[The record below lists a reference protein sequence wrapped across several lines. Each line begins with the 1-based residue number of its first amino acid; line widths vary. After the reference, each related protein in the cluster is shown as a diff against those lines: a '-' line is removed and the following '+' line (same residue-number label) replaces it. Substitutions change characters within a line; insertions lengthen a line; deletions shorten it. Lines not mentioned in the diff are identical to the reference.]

1 MEYFSKKDI
10 INYAYYI
17 LNTAKMERIDIDGS
31 TYHHNTDY
39 QAGIWVVAH
48 GILSM
53 SSLNRIGL
61 ASFSED
67 ELKKYSDIE
76 SHVNGID
83 NVSLSVA
90 GLQDLY
96 KGEEEYDSSSVD
108 KLDIIVDSSIKAFR
122 NSTHYGNEFLSRGDI
137 HPKYIKSIDVR
148 IEEYLKKSIKLNE
161 LISKLGVFIELS
173 ISVNTKDSEA
183 LKNSDIFEKKLTY
196 LVEGS
201 TKIERYISGVKD
213 LNLLIEKSELLKE
226 HKFLL
231 NSIAQDSKY
240 LLSEK
245 EENIIANMKNTGS
258 NAWSKL
264 KDNLISSLTV
274 EISEHGKV
282 KEYPLTVV
290 LNMAYDKSEKVRK
303 KAYEAEI
310 KSYKKVEEGVAAA
323 LNGIKGEV
331 LTICDIRGY
340 KSPLEETLLN
350 SKMDEESL
358 NAMIEAMK
366 ESLPAFRKYL
376 RRKAEMLGH
385 KNGLPF
391 YDLYAPIN
399 NAHMNFTYDEASK
412 FIVKNFKTFSDDL
425 ANFAQKAINND
436 WIDVEPREGKVGG
449 AFCAGIHTLGESRIL
464 LNFGGSFGDVV
475 TMAHELGHGFHGECL
490 KNESIL
496 NSNYPMPIAET
507 ASTFCETI
515 IKKAAIK
522 DATEKEALSIL
533 ETEISDCTQVIVD
546 IYSRFLFEKSVF
558 EERKESALTVERIKE
573 LMLNAQKEAYGD
585 GLDENY
591 LHPYMWAWKPHYYD
605 ANYNYYN
612 FPYAFGL
619 LFAKGL
625 YAEYLKKGSDF
636 VGEYERLLSI
646 TGKNKIADIT
656 KEVGID
662 IHDKEFWKNS
672 LKTIEEDIEKFIMIS
687 KKH

>member
-1 MEYFSKKDI
+1 MGLNWSLKELYESFESVEFKNDMNSLTEEINEINNWIEEAVKD
-10 INYAYYI
+10 Y
-17 LNTAKMERIDIDGS
+17 E
-31 TYHHNTDY
+31 
-39 QAGIWVVAH
+39 
-48 GILSM
+48 
-53 SSLNRIGL
+53 
-61 ASFSED
+61 
-67 ELKKYSDIE
+67 
-76 SHVNGID
+76 
-83 NVSLSVA
+83 NVLEK
-90 GLQDLY
+90 L
-96 KGEEEYDSSSVD
+96 EEY
-108 KLDIIVDSSIKAFR
+108 L
-122 NSTHYGNEFLSRGDI
+122 N
-137 HPKYIKSIDVR
+137 KYIKL
-148 IEEYLKKSIKLNE
+148 EE
-161 LISKLGVFIELS
+161 LISKLGQFIELS
-173 ISVNTKDSEA
+173 ISVNTKDTEA

-196 LVEGS
+196 LVKGS
-201 TKIERYISGVKD
+201 TKIERYISEIED
-213 LNLLIEKSELLKE
+213 IDSIIEKSSLLKE
-226 HKFLL
+226 HAFLL
-231 NSIAQDSKY
+231 KSIVEDSKY

-245 EENIIANMKNTGS
+245 EENIIANMRNTGS

-274 EISEHGKV
+274 EMTEGGKV

-290 LNMAYDKSEKVRK
+290 LNMAYDKNEKVRK

-331 LTICDIRGY
+331 LTVCELRGY
-340 KSPLEETLLN
+340 ESPLEETLLN
-350 SKMDEESL
+350 SRMDEESL

-366 ESLPAFRKYL
+366 ESLPVFRKYL
-376 RRKAEMLGH
+376 RRKAEILGH

-399 NAHMNFTYDEASK
+399 NANMNFTYDEASK
-412 FIVKNFKTFSDDL
+412 FIVKNFRTFSDDL
-425 ANFAQKAINND
+425 ADFAQKAIDNN

-449 AFCAGIHTLGESRIL
+449 AFCQGIHTLGESRIL

-496 NSNYPMPIAET
+496 NSDYPMPIAET

-522 DATEKEALSIL
+522 DVKHKEALAIL
-533 ETEISDCTQVIVD
+533 ETEICDCTQVIVD

-558 EERKESALTVERIKE
+558 EARKESALTVEQIKE
-573 LMLNAQKEAYGD
+573 LMIEAQKEAYGD
-585 GLDENY
+585 GLDEKF

-625 YAEYLKKGSDF
+625 YAEYLKKGEDF
-636 VGEYERLLSI
+636 VSEYEKLLSI

-672 LKTIEEDIEKFIMIS
+672 LKTIEEDIEEFIKMS

>member
-1 MEYFSKKDI
+1 MC
-10 INYAYYI
+10 
-17 LNTAKMERIDIDGS
+17 R
-31 TYHHNTDY
+31 
-39 QAGIWVVAH
+39 
-48 GILSM
+48 
-53 SSLNRIGL
+53 
-61 ASFSED
+61 
-67 ELKKYSDIE
+67 YS
-76 SHVNGID
+76 H
-83 NVSLSVA
+83 
-90 GLQDLY
+90 
-96 KGEEEYDSSSVD
+96 
-108 KLDIIVDSSIKAFR
+108 FR
-122 NSTHYGNEFLSRGDI
+122 
-137 HPKYIKSIDVR
+137 
-148 IEEYLKKSIKLNE
+148 
-161 LISKLGVFIELS
+161 
-173 ISVNTKDSEA
+173 
-183 LKNSDIFEKKLTY
+183 
-196 LVEGS
+196 
-201 TKIERYISGVKD
+201 
-213 LNLLIEKSELLKE
+213 
-226 HKFLL
+226 
-231 NSIAQDSKY
+231 
-240 LLSEK
+240 
-245 EENIIANMKNTGS
+245 
-258 NAWSKL
+258 
-264 KDNLISSLTV
+264 
-274 EISEHGKV
+274 
-282 KEYPLTVV
+282 
-290 LNMAYDKSEKVRK
+290 
-303 KAYEAEI
+303 
-310 KSYKKVEEGVAAA
+310 
-323 LNGIKGEV
+323 
-331 LTICDIRGY
+331 
-340 KSPLEETLLN
+340 
-350 SKMDEESL
+350 
-358 NAMIEAMK
+358 
-366 ESLPAFRKYL
+366 
-376 RRKAEMLGH
+376 
-385 KNGLPF
+385 
-391 YDLYAPIN
+391 
-399 NAHMNFTYDEASK
+399 
-412 FIVKNFKTFSDDL
+412 
-425 ANFAQKAINND
+425 
-436 WIDVEPREGKVGG
+436 
-449 AFCAGIHTLGESRIL
+449 ESRIL

-672 LKTIEEDIEKFIMIS
+672 LKTIEEDIEKFIMLS